1 MEKLLK
7 LEAVNN
13 LVSRNYTGRDGQ
25 PAVMHTRTLLLSDGI
40 DSFAAELV
48 GNMAQGFD
56 PNFYNVGSYVNV
68 VLRFRYQKGTQG
80 ETYFQS
86 VQIDRI
92 AKY

>member
-7 LEAVNN
+7 IEGVNN
-13 LVSRNYTGRDGQ
+13 LVSRNYTDRSGQ

-56 PNFYNVGSYVNV
+56 PNFYPIGSCVNV
-68 VLRFRYQKGTQG
+68 VLRFRYQKGSQG
-80 ETYFQS
+80 ETFFQS

-92 AKY
+92 AKF